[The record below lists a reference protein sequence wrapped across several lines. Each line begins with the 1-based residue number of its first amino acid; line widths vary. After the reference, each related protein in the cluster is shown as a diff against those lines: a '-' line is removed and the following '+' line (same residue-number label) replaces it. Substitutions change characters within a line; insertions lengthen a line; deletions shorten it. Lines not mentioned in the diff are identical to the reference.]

1 MLGFGKETASNNND
15 NVCRYCTSLNHR
27 GDEGALEEVD
37 EEGGGGIRRANESMR
52 VRRKQQNV
60 EDTPVDNDARCQ
72 EEEKKE

>member
-1 MLGFGKETASNNND
+1 MLGFGKETASNDND

-27 GDEGALEEVD
+27 GDEGAVEE
-37 EEGGGGIRRANESMR
+37 EEGGGVRRANELIR
-52 VRRKQQNV
+52 VRRKQPNV